1 VLERAIGAAL
11 PGDVEALLTILATH
25 ARALELDDPEQ
36 ALRCRGLI
44 GYVEGNR
51 RGIAN
56 YRIVPLASSGP
67 MEKGVDITICRRFKS
82 RGMSWFRKG
91 ISHLLHLRLLRLNGT
106 WGRYWAERMGA
117 ALRPWPSA
125 A

>member
-1 VLERAIGAAL
+1 
-11 PGDVEALLTILATH
+11 
-25 ARALELDDPEQ
+25 
-36 ALRCRGLI
+36 
-44 GYVEGNR
+44 
-51 RGIAN
+51 
-56 YRIVPLASSGP
+56 

-82 RGMSWFRKG
+82 RGMSWFRRG

-106 WGRYWAERMGA
+106 WDRYWAERIGA